1 MSIRDEL
8 ARIVAV
14 SMAETNPSGIRAF
27 DELSSHQRRQL
38 LSRGRHAA
46 DSILAR
52 YAVVELPEPSRVV
65 VVGARIETLGQSA
78 HVHIEVPNDLVDGQ
92 SIRSLNRPENLRAL
106 AAAVLVAA
114 MRDEALLAAANRAEA
129 QS

>member
-52 YAVVELPEPSRVV
+52 YAVVELPEPDQDGSWMRGSVHAIDGEV
-65 VVGARIETLGQSA
+65 EHFVRGMSSVIRTPATTRI
-78 HVHIEVPNDLVDGQ
+78 
-92 SIRSLNRPENLRAL
+92 L
-106 AAAVLVAA
+106 AA
-114 MRDEALLAAANRAEA
+114 ALLAAANRAEA

>member
-27 DELSSHQRRQL
+27 DELSSHQRRQV

-52 YAVVELPEPSRVV
+52 YAVVELPEPDSVAEPMDEYQ
-65 VVGARIETLGQSA
+65 GLAEWKTDLARIGEF
-78 HVHIEVPNDLVDGQ
+78 DDGDGFIDMEPRGLM
-92 SIRSLNRPENLRAL
+92 SISPSDMRDL
-106 AAAVLVAA
+106 AA
-114 MRDEALLAAANRAEA
+114 ALLAAANRAEA